1 MLKKTVLT
9 LALASTT
16 ALGLGAA
23 AMAQDKTA
31 ITVALPVNLCLAN
44 WPFYIAAAEG
54 HFATEGLEVTMQGLD
69 GSSAAIQAMLAG
81 QAQIAASAP
90 ADILAAT
97 GAGADLTGFYS
108 YYQYLPFRVVTTAD
122 SAVASLADLKGATV
136 GITSVSGGEATYLR
150 SVMSFAGVAEGDY
163 ETLAVGEGN
172 MAAAAL
178 TDGTI
183 EAFSASFVDEI
194 IFGGMGL
201 ATKPL
206 TAEGYPGTAGLLL
219 AADTGYINDNP
230 ALIEGLGR
238 ALVRA
243 TAAGLANRDL
253 VVATCGAVAPH
264 ETEDPGFTSAVL
276 DGVDPLFTL
285 ADPAKGPYGRID
297 EQTWAAYRDL
307 IISIGAAG
315 ADAVKTEVSNAFVEG
330 WNK

>member
-1 MLKKTVLT
+1 MLTKTVST
-9 LALASTT
+9 IILASTT
-16 ALGLGAA
+16 ALSLGTVAI
-23 AMAQDKTA
+23 AQDKTA
-31 ITVALPVNLCLAN
+31 VTVALPVNLCLAN
-44 WPFYIAAAEG
+44 WPFYVAAAEG

-69 GSSAAIQAMLAG
+69 GSSAAIQAMLAD

-108 YYQYLPFRVVTTAD
+108 YYQYLPFRVVAPAD
-122 SAVASLADLKGATV
+122 SAVASLADLKGTTI

-150 SVMSFAGVAEGDY
+150 SVMSFAGIADTEY
-163 ETLAVGEGN
+163 QTLAVGEGN
-172 MAAAAL
+172 MAATAL

-183 EAFSASFVDEI
+183 GAFSASFVDEI

-201 ATKPL
+201 AYKPL

-219 AADTGYINDNP
+219 AANTSYVTENP
-230 ALIEGLGR
+230 AIIEGLGR

-243 TAAGLANRDL
+243 TAAGLANREL
-253 VVATCGAVAPH
+253 VVATCGAVAPQ
-264 ETEDPGFTSAVL
+264 ETEDAGFTSAVL

-285 ADPAKGPYGRID
+285 ADPAQGPYGRID
-297 EQTWAAYRDL
+297 EATWAAYRDL

-315 ADAVKTEVSNAFVEG
+315 AGAAKTEVSNAFVEG